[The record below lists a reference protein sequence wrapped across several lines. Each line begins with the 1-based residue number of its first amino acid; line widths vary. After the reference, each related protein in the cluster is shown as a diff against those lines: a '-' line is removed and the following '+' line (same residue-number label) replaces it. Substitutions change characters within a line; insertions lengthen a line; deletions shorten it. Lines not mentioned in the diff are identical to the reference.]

1 MKKTFCDV
9 TKDPNILEFV
19 SMFAEQHDVVISFTF
34 LGLAGFN
41 VYMGKDGNL
50 EFIMLPREE
59 LEIMDRHAMGSVLND
74 LLMRLETKEEYDK
87 ISYTP
92 KEVRNILI
100 KEGQEH
106 GRRYDLKLGDTI
118 KFSPIEVEK
127 ILKSESE
134 E

>member
-1 MKKTFCDV
+1 ME
-9 TKDPNILEFV
+9 DPNILEFV

-59 LEIMDRHAMGSVLND
+59 LEIMDQHAMESVLND
-74 LLMRLETKEEYDK
+74 LLMRLEMKGGCDE

-92 KEVRNILI
+92 KEVRNILT

-106 GRRYDLKLGDTI
+106 GRKYNLKLGDTI

-134 E
+134 V